1 MATELQTAQMQV
13 DNGSRQLALAH
24 SELAATGAKAAH
36 AEHKERQLKSELQST
51 RKLLHLAAQQATQV
65 ATDKNTEIAELHKKH
80 VAALAERNE
89 RIVELEKALPAALA
103 KAEQLDA
110 QRLTPQRP
118 HAPSSAS
125 HSVRKGSR
133 ISATNKALLAQ
144 HGASGGGTPQH
155 KQGEE
160 GLRRIQEIK
169 EIEAQTLQAFTLEQT
184 IAKELQLELAQ
195 AVRAEAQTRKEMEQR
210 LVDLDARHQ
219 TEIDATRQ
227 HFEKASETA
236 GRQRDE
242 AAQMRLTQLKLQ
254 SQMAE
259 QSERAQQ
266 QHANEVARHTAQVE
280 KIVEEVEREKQQS
293 NAKLSTELHAHH
305 SAATRA
311 QEAHQAAVSQMAAKE
326 KMFQEQLESTRTG
339 AFPSNR

>member
-65 ATDKNTEIAELHKKH
+65 ATDKNTEMAELHKKH

-103 KAEQLDA
+103 KAEQLEA

-144 HGASGGGTPQH
+144 HGASGSGTPQH

-169 EIEAQTLQAFTLEQT
+169 EIEAQTLHERATDLE
-184 IAKELQLELAQ
+184 AELELAQ
-195 AVRAEAQTRKEMEQR
+195 
-210 LVDLDARHQ
+210 LVQDR
-219 TEIDATRQ
+219 TRQ
-227 HFEKASETA
+227 KFERRLAKMRQAHEA
-236 GRQRDE
+236 GD
-242 AAQMRLTQLKLQ
+242 
-254 SQMAE
+254 
-259 QSERAQQ
+259 
-266 QHANEVARHTAQVE
+266 V
-280 KIVEEVEREKQQS
+280 
-293 NAKLSTELHAHH
+293 
-305 SAATRA
+305 
-311 QEAHQAAVSQMAAKE
+311 
-326 KMFQEQLESTRTG
+326 
-339 AFPSNR
+339 